1 MIVDVAPLPS
11 GVVGIERKIAIVV
24 DVLRASSTVT
34 AMLDAGAA
42 GVIIAADPA
51 EAFGIV
57 ADDRERYLICGE
69 SGGLPPAGFDYG
81 NSPLQ
86 LSAADLAG
94 REVVLSTSNGARA
107 LHAVSAARQVLVG
120 GGRNGPAVTSYAMIA
135 AERTGSDLSV
145 VCAGD
150 ERGTLLS
157 LEDLFF
163 AGYIVELLARQRS
176 FSWPV
181 DESNPQAGDPACW
194 VLDESAVAV
203 RRLYHSYL
211 LPESREEHPSPE
223 VVRAVFRDSRN
234 GHTLPRI
241 GYGADLEYCARVN
254 CSMVVPRLRRRNG
267 LFVLIDQA

>member
-1 MIVDVAPLPS
+1 MIVDVAPLPG
-11 GVVGIERKIAIVV
+11 GVVGIEQKIAIVV

-34 AMLDAGAA
+34 AMLEAGAA
-42 GVIIAADPA
+42 GVIVAADPA

-57 ADDRERYLICGE
+57 GDERERYLICGE

-86 LSAADLAG
+86 LSAADLVG
-94 REVVLSTSNGARA
+94 REVVLSTSNGTRA

-120 GGRNGPAVTSYAMIA
+120 GGRNAQAVATYALIE
-135 AERTGSDLSV
+135 AERKASDLTV

-150 ERGTLLS
+150 DRGTLLS

-163 AGYIVELLARQRS
+163 AGYMVDLIARQRN
-176 FSWPV
+176 FCWPV
-181 DESNPQAGDPACW
+181 DESNPRAGDPTCW

-211 LPESREEHPSPE
+211 PPDSREEHPSPD
-223 VVRAVFRDSRN
+223 VVRAVFRDARN

-241 GYGADLEYCARVN
+241 GYGADLEYCAQVY
-254 CSMVVPRLRRRNG
+254 CSTVVPRLRRRNG
-267 LFVLIDQA
+267 LFVLIAEG